1 VDPNDAERSILS
13 FLRYGHDPSA
23 VMLVVGNFTPVL
35 RPNVRVGV
43 PRDGIWREVM
53 NSDATDYGGQGFG
66 NLGQVEANPVA
77 YQGQPYALN
86 LNLPPLSILFLM
98 PA

>member
-1 VDPNDAERSILS
+1 
-13 FLRYGHDPSA
+13 
-23 VMLVVGNFTPVL
+23 
-35 RPNVRVGV
+35 
-43 PRDGIWREVM
+43 M

-77 YQGQPYALN
+77 YHGQPYALN

>member
-1 VDPNDAERSILS
+1 
-13 FLRYGHDPSA
+13 
-23 VMLVVGNFTPVL
+23 
-35 RPNVRVGV
+35 
-43 PRDGIWREVM
+43 M